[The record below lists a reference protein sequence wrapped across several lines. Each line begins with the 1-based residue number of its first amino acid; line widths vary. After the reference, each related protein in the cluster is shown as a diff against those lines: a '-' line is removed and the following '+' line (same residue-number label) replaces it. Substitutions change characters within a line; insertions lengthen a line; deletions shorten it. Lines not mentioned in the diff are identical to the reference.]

1 MLKWMKNLNYF
12 QIAEVQPQSKIANQC
27 WNFAT
32 APIQIHIPHRRPP
45 LPPDRKYPQAN
56 LAQQNQNSQPKL
68 TSGTHTTPNTQNREP
83 SPQNGALAHPRT
95 WIAHAPD
102 APAHPALPMKW
113 RTRRASKNWRASQD
127 DLLGMLQRIG
137 LLGLLQKIGV
147 LGVLYKMTC
156 FACYIT

>member
-1 MLKWMKNLNYF
+1 MLKFRNRTN
-12 QIAEVQPQSKIANQC
+12 PNTHTP
-27 WNFAT
+27 T
-32 APIQIHIPHRRPP
+32 AAPP
-45 LPPDRKYPQAN
+45 APPDRKYPQAN

-95 WIAHAPD
+95 RIAHAPD
-102 APAHPALPMKW
+102 APARPALPMKW
-113 RTRRASKNWRASQD
+113 RTRRASKNWRAWRASQD

-137 LLGLLQKIGV
+137 LLGLLQKFGV